1 MKYVSAFLMLVV
13 GLICMT
19 GAFVSSVFP
28 APGDPAPMHLM
39 VGAVVAFIIGAVRVR
54 LED

>member
-1 MKYVSAFLMLVV
+1 MRYVSALLMVVV
-13 GLICMT
+13 GVICVT
-19 GAFVSSVFP
+19 AAFVGAVFP
-28 APGDPAPMHLM
+28 APNDPAPMHLM